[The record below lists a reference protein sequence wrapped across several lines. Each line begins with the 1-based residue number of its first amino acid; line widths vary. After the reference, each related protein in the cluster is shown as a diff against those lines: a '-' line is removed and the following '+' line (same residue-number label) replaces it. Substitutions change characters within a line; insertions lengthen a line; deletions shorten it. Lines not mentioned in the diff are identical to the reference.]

1 MKYAVPHTETGARAI
16 LLVDDYDAIRLLLK
30 DHLEK
35 KGFRVLQA
43 ADGGEAVEAARVEC
57 RNLSLILMD
66 LNLPTMDGL
75 TATRRIRE
83 IAELCDVPIVAC
95 TARSSEESRQ
105 AAIEAGCTE
114 LVAKPIDKATLEAI
128 LKKYVTFGEKP
139 GTTK

>member
-1 MKYAVPHTETGARAI
+1 MKPKLPHPETGTPSI

-75 TATRRIRE
+75 AATRRIRE

-95 TARSSEESRQ
+95 TARSSEESRR
-105 AAIEAGCTE
+105 AAMEAGCTE

-128 LKKYVTFGEKP
+128 LKKYVTPPTDSGE
-139 GTTK
+139 